1 MVTERAQTQL
11 TSEAAAVRAAL
22 SRDVGRLA
30 TDLAERIIGESLDPR
45 RTSATVDRF
54 IADLDA
60 AGAGPSDGPV
70 TR

>member
-1 MVTERAQTQL
+1 
-11 TSEAAAVRAAL
+11 VRAAL

-30 TDLAERIIGESLDPR
+30 TDLAERIIGESLDPQ

-54 IADLDA
+54 IADLEA
-60 AGAGPSDGPV
+60 AGAGSPDGPV